1 MKEKMK
7 EVSKTLDE
15 LKLKANNYLDKR
27 SKCMKDIAYGML
39 EVINAVERAISV
51 EITDRDIQEFM
62 KKLKSILIKEIQQ
75 GGVLSAV
82 AVCSDTAQL
91 LTNNF
96 GLQRGV
102 FVKRVSFNNR
112 NEGNFPDEYEK
123 QILNNFKEMHKN
135 NRLMETSENIEIIIE
150 DESKYLRYLK
160 PIFIQAECLNCHG
173 SETDMRQETKELIAE
188 KYPNDKALNYKLGDL
203 RGAVSIKKVIE

>member
-1 MKEKMK
+1 MKRILAYAILIIITGSVGCTED
-7 EVSKTLDE
+7 KTTTVTESQL
-15 LKLKANNYLDKR
+15 NQMR
-27 SKCMKDIAYGML
+27 STSL
-39 EVINAVERAISV
+39 
-51 EITDRDIQEFM
+51 EFM

-135 NRLMETSENIEIIIE
+135 NILTETSENIEIIIE

-203 RGAVSIKKVIE
+203 RGAVSIKKIIE

>member
-1 MKEKMK
+1 MKRILVYAILIIISGLVGCSED
-7 EVSKTLDE
+7 KTTTVTESQL
-15 LKLKANNYLDKR
+15 NQMR
-27 SKCMKDIAYGML
+27 STSM
-39 EVINAVERAISV
+39 
-51 EITDRDIQEFM
+51 EFM
-62 KKLKSILIKEIQQ
+62 KELKGILIKEIQQ

-112 NEGNFPDEYEK
+112 NEGNFPDDYEK
-123 QILNNFKEMHKN
+123 GILNKFTMMHKEN
-135 NRLMETSENIEIIIE
+135 NLTETSEYIEIISE
-150 DESKYLRYLK
+150 NGSKHLRYMK

-173 SETDMRQETKELIAE
+173 SETDMHQETKELLAE
-188 KYPNDKALNYKLGDL
+188 KYPKDKAVNYKLGDL
-203 RGAVSIKKVIE
+203 RGAVSLKKVVE

>member
-1 MKEKMK
+1 MKRIL
-7 EVSKTLDE
+7 VYAILIIITGLVGCSDDKTTTVTESQL
-15 LKLKANNYLDKR
+15 NQMR
-27 SKCMKDIAYGML
+27 STSM
-39 EVINAVERAISV
+39 
-51 EITDRDIQEFM
+51 EFM
-62 KKLKSILIKEIQQ
+62 KELKGILIKEIQQ

-112 NEGNFPDEYEK
+112 SESNFPDDYEK
-123 QILNNFKEMHKN
+123 GILNKFTMMHKEN
-135 NRLMETSENIEIIIE
+135 NLTETSENIEIIFE
-150 DESKYLRYLK
+150 NGLKYLRYMK

-173 SETDMRQETKELIAE
+173 SETDMHQETKELIAE
-188 KYPNDKALNYKLGDL
+188 KYPKDKAINYKLGDL
-203 RGAVSIKKVIE
+203 RGAVSLKKVVE